1 MVKKI
6 SISILL
12 ITISVALTVY
22 FVFSLYVFPRIY
34 LSTTTESS
42 KKALPLITN
51 VTTSYIESLF
61 LGDSFNITVTSVNE
75 GDAADIQIT
84 SLSFPNLTQSIDTE
98 RDQTIA
104 ILHHNFTQSPSF
116 IAVGDEIGSGYAGL
130 SRTTITKYPSIEFHN
145 RPWPSKTFY
154 EAKLGITPPSP
165 GNFVIFV
172 KTIALPH
179 VDNTSHYPTT
189 GIRDQQQEFV
199 TAYHFN
205 IT

>member
-1 MVKKI
+1 MIKKI
-6 SISILL
+6 SISIL
-12 ITISVALTVY
+12 IVIISVVLTVY

-34 LSTTTESS
+34 LSTTESS

-61 LGDSFNITVTSVNE
+61 LGDSFNITVTSVNL
-75 GDAADIQIT
+75 GDDADIQIT
-84 SLSFPNLTQSIDTE
+84 SLSFPNPTRSIDTE
-98 RDQTIA
+98 RDQTVV

-116 IAVGDEIGSGYAGL
+116 VAVGDEVGSEYAGL
-130 SRTTITKYPSIEFHN
+130 SRTTLTKYPSIEFYN
-145 RPWPSKTFY
+145 RPWRSQTFY
-154 EAKLGITPPSP
+154 EAMLEITPPST
-165 GNFVIFV
+165 GNFAIFV
-172 KTIALPH
+172 KTVALPH
-179 VDNTSHYPTT
+179 IDNTSHYPTT